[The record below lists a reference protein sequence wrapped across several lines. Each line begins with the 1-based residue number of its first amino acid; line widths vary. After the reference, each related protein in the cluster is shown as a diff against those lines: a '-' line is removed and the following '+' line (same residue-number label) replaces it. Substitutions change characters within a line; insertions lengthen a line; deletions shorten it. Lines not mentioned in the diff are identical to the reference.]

1 MGSPIVL
8 SPFIRL
14 LSSSMAVMA
23 LPDKCLFN
31 VHSMSSDNGGRNE
44 KDEEIEKI
52 HKHFVSII
60 AIRETG
66 VQQLNMV
73 LSLYC
78 ICNCAAT
85 TETI

>member
-8 SPFIRL
+8 SPFICL
-14 LSSSMAVMA
+14 LSAYISLMA

-31 VHSMSSDNGGRNE
+31 VHSISSDNSGRNE
-44 KDEEIEKI
+44 KDGEIEKI

-66 VQQLNMV
+66 V
-73 LSLYC
+73 
-78 ICNCAAT
+78 
-85 TETI
+85 